1 MYVAEFRTMIT
12 IQWRAPMKGTV
23 PYFCHK
29 RMDGGI
35 FHRSATERILV
46 VILTDFSKSG
56 MTMCFKEVQ
65 PSKKRPPM
73 LLQPEGWCFPK
84 KRNLQRPRAQWLSPN
99 QEWYWMLECWNFSK
113 IWSSLKAITIPDWI
127 RNADAFQRSA
137 TCKGTSTN
145 QSHRIGNGNFHQLM
159 AIAEGSAGNSSHGVR
174 EVNQAKLLCVD
185 IVSCCSFHF
194 VSSVFQSQHVEPEVT
209 VIYNMTLTSDLACRS
224 DSLSVW
230 ASCRQPVS
238 FCTSTLLW
246 GFSAQ
251 WDHHHKTS
259 HALQLLHALDTCH
272 FKDDDSTCQSAHC
285 QFMVAT
291 APSIGPW
298 PLGHG
303 FYRIGDSDRGH
314 LAGLLMSSGL
324 QLGCLPEAATEIH
337 QFFAMFFLL
346 HVWESR
352 RRTCIIANETKVERP
367 TLVIFENGKAYS
379 WWLKFWTWALNAG
392 FLSSLWYSNMMEQ
405 HATKTKRTNS
415 GKCLAPKTKPAWTP
429 PFLANYVTVLYM
441 RISILKNAPYK
452 VHPLYQRSYFR
463 FDSNKRKNLP
473 SQLRSWNSTIPNA
486 IQ

>member
-194 VSSVFQSQHVEPEVT
+194 VSSVFQSSMLNRKWLSYIIWHSLPIWHAALIRWVSGHHVDSRCLFVPLLYSEDFLPNGIIIT
-209 VIYNMTLTSDLACRS
+209 KLRMHFSCCTL
-224 DSLSVW
+224 W
-230 ASCRQPVS
+230 
-238 FCTSTLLW
+238 
-246 GFSAQ
+246 
-251 WDHHHKTS
+251 
-259 HALQLLHALDTCH
+259 
-272 FKDDDSTCQSAHC
+272 
-285 QFMVAT
+285 
-291 APSIGPW
+291 I
-298 PLGHG
+298 
-303 FYRIGDSDRGH
+303 
-314 LAGLLMSSGL
+314 
-324 QLGCLPEAATEIH
+324 
-337 QFFAMFFLL
+337 
-346 HVWESR
+346 
-352 RRTCIIANETKVERP
+352 
-367 TLVIFENGKAYS
+367 LVISRMMTPLAKVLTVNS
-379 WWLKFWTWALNAG
+379 WW
-392 FLSSLWYSNMMEQ
+392 
-405 HATKTKRTNS
+405 
-415 GKCLAPKTKPAWTP
+415 P
-429 PFLANYVTVLYM
+429 PL
-441 RISILKNAPYK
+441 
-452 VHPLYQRSYFR
+452 
-463 FDSNKRKNLP
+463 LP
-473 SQLRSWNSTIPNA
+473 
-486 IQ
+486 

>member
-1 MYVAEFRTMIT
+1 MQVLS
-12 IQWRAPMKGTV
+12 KG
-23 PYFCHK
+23 
-29 RMDGGI
+29 
-35 FHRSATERILV
+35 
-46 VILTDFSKSG
+46 
-56 MTMCFKEVQ
+56 
-65 PSKKRPPM
+65 
-73 LLQPEGWCFPK
+73 
-84 KRNLQRPRAQWLSPN
+84 
-99 QEWYWMLECWNFSK
+99 
-113 IWSSLKAITIPDWI
+113 
-127 RNADAFQRSA
+127 SA

-159 AIAEGSAGNSSHGVR
+159 AIAEGSTGNSSHGVR

-194 VSSVFQSQHVEPEVT
+194 VSFVFQSSMLNRKWLSYILWHSLPIWHAALIRWVSGHHV
-209 VIYNMTLTSDLACRS
+209 
-224 DSLSVW
+224 DSRCLFV
-230 ASCRQPVS
+230 P
-238 FCTSTLLW
+238 LLW

-314 LAGLLMSSGL
+314 LAGLLMSWGL
-324 QLGCLPEAATEIH
+324 QLGFLPEAATEIH

-352 RRTCIIANETKVERP
+352 RRTSIIANETKVERP

-392 FLSSLWYSNMMEQ
+392 FMSSLWYTNMMEQ
-405 HATKTKRTNS
+405 QKNKTDQIWKVFGTKRRNLFENTAVPSKLRHCPVYADINI
-415 GKCLAPKTKPAWTP
+415 KKTP
-429 PFLANYVTVLYM
+429 PTRCIHCTKEVISGLTQGISNKNAKTFLHNSEAGIPLSPMRSNRNIYEYIYIDIYLFYIKHCTYSTSGDGRKCFQTFRHSSSPSTLSCSTIWPIPILNIVSISRYVTAEPGL
-441 RISILKNAPYK
+441 SSSSS
-452 VHPLYQRSYFR
+452 VHHS
-463 FDSNKRKNLP
+463 RKL
-473 SQLRSWNSTIPNA
+473 
-486 IQ
+486 